1 MNKYLILPL
10 HKIILSEFSAQTL
23 KDPVVYSNE
32 RDGSL
37 NIISDSVL
45 GKEREGQFGWSL
57 VRRCTGRGK
66 WMGPFQLEVK
76 FRSVVSK
83 RVGVQVRW

>member
-1 MNKYLILPL
+1 MNKHLILPP
-10 HKIILSEFSAQTL
+10 HEIILPEFSAKTR

-45 GKEREGQFGWSL
+45 GKQGVGQFGWSL
-57 VRRCTGRGK
+57 VRRCIRGGK
-66 WMGPFQLEVK
+66 WMGSSQLEVK
-76 FRSVVSK
+76 FRSVVDK
-83 RVGVQVRW
+83 RVSVQVRW